1 MKKIM
6 ALFLVLISLSFLY
19 SAVSVSID
27 IDGLDSIWSEGLR
40 VGGNCSFDYNDL
52 KITIPVRYGKSDDNF
67 LHFIETGALIGVY
80 PIDGL
85 GFIVEASFLKFGYL
99 WGIAAPSDPFAFVS
113 EGSIGWDYS
122 FGHFYIEPRLSYRSL
137 ISVTGECGE
146 AFKKIP
152 QFTGVRA
159 SLSLGVV
166 F

>member
-1 MKKIM
+1 M

-67 LHFIETGALIGVY
+67 LHFIETGALIGIH

-85 GFIVEASFLKFGYL
+85 NFIVEASFLKFGYL
-99 WGIAAPSDPFAFVS
+99 WGVAAPSDPLAFVS

-122 FGHFYIEPRLSYRSL
+122 FGNLYIAPRITYRSL
-137 ISVTGECGE
+137 ISVTGECSE
-146 AFKKIP
+146 AFEKIP
-152 QFTGVRA
+152 QFKGVRA
-159 SLSLGVV
+159 SLSLGLV

>member
-1 MKKIM
+1 M
-6 ALFLVLISLSFLY
+6 ALFLVLCSLSFLY

-27 IDGLDSIWSEGLR
+27 VDGLDSIWREGLR

-67 LHFIETGALIGVY
+67 LNFIETGALIGVY

-85 GFIVEASFLKFGYL
+85 GFVVEASFLKFGYL
-99 WGIAAPSDPFAFVS
+99 WGIAAPSDPLAFVS

-122 FGHFYIEPRLSYRSL
+122 FGHFYIQPRVSYRSL
-137 ISVTGECGE
+137 ISVTGECAE

-159 SLSLGVV
+159 SLSLGLV